1 MEVTA
6 KDPLGG
12 EMAREKQSFV
22 YVGIKGCVVALDRNS
37 GDEMWRA
44 ELRSAEY
51 VTVFFDGTGL
61 FVANSGEAW
70 RLDPATGET
79 IWHNQMK
86 GLGRGLVSLA
96 SSLAANAASTLET
109 AEEMRRREAATA
121 AAAATG

>member
-1 MEVTA
+1 M
-6 KDPLGG
+6 P
-12 EMAREKQSFV
+12 REKRSFV
-22 YVGIKGCVVALDRNS
+22 YVGIKGCVVALDRDG

-61 FVANSGEAW
+61 FAANSGEAW

-79 IWHNQMK
+79 IWHNQLK

-96 SSLAANAASTLET
+96 SSLAVNAASTAEM
-109 AEEMRRREAATA
+109 AEEKSRRDAATA
-121 AAAATG
+121 AAAAT